1 MENRICQLLGIKYP
15 VFQGAMAWVSD
26 GKLAAAVS
34 EAGGLGIIAGG
45 NAEGEII
52 RKEIQEAKKLTD
64 KPLGVNIMLLS
75 PHKEEVIKVVLEEKV
90 ACVTT
95 GAGNPG
101 KYIEAFHDAGIK
113 VIPVV
118 PSVALAKKMERLG
131 ADAVIAEG
139 NEAGGHIGKL
149 STMVLLPQVADAV
162 AIPVIGAGGIADHR
176 GVDAAFTLGAEG
188 VQLGTYFIPAE
199 ECRAH
204 ENYKNLVLGASDIDV
219 TVTGRFTGH
228 PVQVLRNKLTRK
240 LDALEKSGGSLE
252 EFEAL
257 GRGSLYQSV
266 ILGDLEKGSF
276 MSGQIAGL
284 VTRKGTCR
292 ELIEALLTDSRYIS
306 YK

>member
-1 MENRICQLLGIKYP
+1 MENRVCQLLGIRYP

-34 EAGGLGIIAGG
+34 NAGGLGIIAGG

-64 KPLGVNIMLLS
+64 QPFGVNIMLLS
-75 PHKEEVIKVVLEEKV
+75 PYKEEVIKVVLEEKV

-101 KYIEAFHDAGIK
+101 KYIDAFHLQGIK

-118 PSVALAKKMERLG
+118 PSVALAKKMEKQG

-149 STMVLLPQVADAV
+149 STMVLLPQVSDAV
-162 AIPVIGAGGIADHR
+162 SIPVIGAGGIADHR
-176 GVDAAFTLGAEG
+176 GVDAAFILGAEG
-188 VQLGTYFIPAE
+188 VQLGTYFIPAT

-204 ENYKNLVLGASDIDV
+204 ENYKNLVVEASDIDV

-240 LDALEKSGGSLE
+240 LDALEKNGGSME
-252 EFEAL
+252 EFEIL

-266 ILGDLEKGSF
+266 IVGDLEKGSF
-276 MSGQIAGL
+276 MAGQIAGL
-284 VTRKGTCR
+284 VSKRGTCK
-292 ELIEALLTDSRYIS
+292 ELFEELLTESTFVPYE
-306 YK
+306 

>member
-1 MENRICQLLGIKYP
+1 MENRVCQLLGIRYP

-34 EAGGLGIIAGG
+34 NAGGLGIIAGG

-64 KPLGVNIMLLS
+64 QPFGVNIMLLS
-75 PHKEEVIKVVLEEKV
+75 PYREEVIKVILEEKV

-101 KYIEAFHDAGIK
+101 KYIEAFHNQGIK

-118 PSVALAKKMERLG
+118 PSVALAKKMERQG

-149 STMVLLPQVADAV
+149 STMVLLPQVSDALS
-162 AIPVIGAGGIADHR
+162 IPVIGAGGIADHR
-176 GVDAAFTLGAEG
+176 GVDAAFILGAEG
-188 VQLGTYFIPAE
+188 VQLGTYFIPAT

-204 ENYKNLVLGASDIDV
+204 ENYKNLVVEASDIDV
-219 TVTGRFTGH
+219 TVTGRSTGH
-228 PVQVLRNKLTRK
+228 PVQVLRNKLSRK
-240 LDALEKSGGSLE
+240 LDALEKNGGSME
-252 EFEAL
+252 EFEIL

-266 ILGDLEKGSF
+266 IVGDLEKGSF
-276 MSGQIAGL
+276 MAGQIAGL
-284 VTRKGTCR
+284 VSKKGTCK
-292 ELIEALLTDSRYIS
+292 ELIEELLTKSTFVPYE
-306 YK
+306 

>member
-1 MENRICQLLGIKYP
+1 MENRICQLLGIRYP
-15 VFQGAMAWVSD
+15 VFQGGMAWVSD
-26 GKLAAAVS
+26 GILAAAVS
-34 EAGGLGIIAGG
+34 NAGGLGIIAGG

-52 RKEIQEAKKLTD
+52 RKEIREAKKRTD

-75 PHKEEVIKVVLEEKV
+75 PHKEEVIQVILEEKV
-90 ACVTT
+90 SCVTT

-101 KYIEAFHDAGIK
+101 KYIEAFHEAGIK

-118 PSVALAKKMERLG
+118 PSVALAKKMEKLG

-149 STMVLLPQVADAV
+149 STMVLLPQVSDAV
-162 AIPVIGAGGIADHR
+162 SIPVIGAGGIADHR

-188 VQLGTYFIPAE
+188 VQLGTYFIPAQ

-204 ENYKNLVLGASDIDV
+204 ENYKNLVLQASDIDV

-228 PVQVLRNKLTRK
+228 PVQVLRNRLTRK
-240 LDALEKSGGSLE
+240 LDALEKSGGSVE
-252 EFEAL
+252 EFEEL

-284 VTRKGTCR
+284 VTKSGTCR
-292 ELIEALLTDSRYIS
+292 ELMEGLLSESKFIPYN
-306 YK
+306 

>member
-1 MENRICQLLGIKYP
+1 MENRVCQLLGIRYP

-34 EAGGLGIIAGG
+34 NAGGLGIIAGG

-64 KPLGVNIMLLS
+64 RPFGVNIMLLS
-75 PHKEEVIKVVLEEKV
+75 PYKEEVIKVILEEKV

-101 KYIEAFHDAGIK
+101 KYIEAFHNQGIK

-118 PSVALAKKMERLG
+118 PSVALAKKMERQG

-149 STMVLLPQVADAV
+149 STMVLLPQVSDAV
-162 AIPVIGAGGIADHR
+162 SIPVIGAGGIADHR
-176 GVDAAFTLGAEG
+176 GVDAAFILGAEG
-188 VQLGTYFIPAE
+188 VQLGTFFIPAT

-204 ENYKNLVLGASDIDV
+204 ENYKNLVLDASDIDV
-219 TVTGRFTGH
+219 TVTGRSTGH

-240 LDALEKSGGSLE
+240 LDALEKTGASME
-252 EFEAL
+252 EFEIL

-276 MSGQIAGL
+276 MAGQIAGL
-284 VTRKGTCR
+284 ISKKGTCK
-292 ELIEALLTDSRYIS
+292 ELIEKLLTESKFVPYE
-306 YK
+306 

>member
-1 MENRICQLLGIKYP
+1 MENRVCQLLGIRYP
-15 VFQGAMAWVSD
+15 VFQGAMAWISD

-34 EAGGLGIIAGG
+34 NAGGLGIIAGG

-52 RKEIQEAKKLTD
+52 RKEIRIAKELTD
-64 KPLGVNIMLLS
+64 KPFGVNIMLLS
-75 PHKEEVIKVVLEEKV
+75 PFKDDVIRVVIEEKV

-101 KYIEAFHDAGIK
+101 RYIQAFHDAGIK

-118 PSVALAKKMERLG
+118 PSVALAKKMEKLG
-131 ADAVIAEG
+131 ADAV
-139 NEAGGHIGKL
+139 
-149 STMVLLPQVADAV
+149 VADAV
-162 AIPVIGAGGIADHR
+162 SIPIIGAGGIADHR

-199 ECRAH
+199 ECKAH
-204 ENYKNLVLGASDIDV
+204 ENYKNMIIEASDIDT

-228 PVQVLRNKLTRK
+228 PVQVLRNRLSRK
-240 LDALEKSGGSLE
+240 FEELEKNGGSME
-252 EFEAL
+252 DYEAL

-284 VTRKGTCR
+284 VRKSGTCQ
-292 ELIEALLTDSRYIS
+292 ELIGSLLEGSKYIT
-306 YK
+306 YEK